1 MKKIIIF
8 AFVLA
13 LVFSLCACACSK
25 ETMEPIGT
33 TDATTEPTTVTIMPT
48 TEMTIP
54 VPETNIPDPSINTD
68 PIVPDSTTPGTDAT
82 ILPRSGILQ

>member
-8 AFVLA
+8 IFALA

-25 ETMEPIGT
+25 EAMDPIGT
-33 TDATTEPTTVTIMPT
+33 TDATTEPTTDTIMPT

-68 PIVPDSTTPGTDAT
+68 PTIPDSTIPGTDAT
-82 ILPRSGILQ
+82 ILPRNGIMR

>member
-82 ILPRSGILQ
+82 ILPRNGILQ